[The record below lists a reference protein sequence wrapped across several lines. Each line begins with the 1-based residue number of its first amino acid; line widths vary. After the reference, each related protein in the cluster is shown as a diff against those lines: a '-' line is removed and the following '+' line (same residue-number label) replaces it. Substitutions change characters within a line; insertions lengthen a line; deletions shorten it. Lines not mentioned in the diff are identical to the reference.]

1 MGKRYALDLSAVV
14 MASTIRKNKPDS
26 NFFRFEAILKEPVD
40 KDILQKSVD
49 NLRHEFP
56 FFYVNLKKNFF
67 EYYFEEMECSYKVLS
82 DGDFPYMHAGTMLA
96 SSCCMQILYRG
107 KMIAAEFSHSLTDGY
122 GGEVYICRLAD
133 EYIRLRYGVKL
144 TQEPALYDRS
154 LERSTENVFL
164 EKVSGHGSLPSGER
178 CYKIRG
184 TARNAEHIRITTAVV
199 DTMRLTGAAREI
211 NVTLTALIGAVM
223 TETLLSVQ
231 NRDHKSHRKLPVS
244 IVIPVNIRNYYDSIT
259 MKNGSYFCN
268 LIMSGGGKPENFSK
282 LCQEISRQLRDKSSK
297 ETLDL
302 SINGGK
308 AVLCSPFFVHLP
320 LMLKIAIIRFVY
332 DIFGGRSSSINL
344 SNIGKCFSA
353 SDREK
358 YVDRINF
365 LGNAESLFPKAC
377 TMITYGS
384 KTYINIASYL
394 NTDYIEKDFI
404 GRLREL
410 GLDPVTELRK

>member
-154 LERSTENVFL
+154 LERSTEDVFL
-164 EKVSGHGSLPSGER
+164 EKVSGHGVLKPGER
-178 CYKIRG
+178 CYKCRG
-184 TARNAEHIRITTAVV
+184 TAQNTGHIKVTTAVV

-231 NRDHKSHRKLPVS
+231 NGDHKSHRKLPVS

-268 LIMSGGGKPENFSK
+268 LIISGDEKPENFSQ
-282 LCQEISRQLRDKSSK
+282 LCQEISRQLRDNSSK
-297 ETLDL
+297 ETLEL
-302 SINGGK
+302 SISAGK
-308 AVLCSPFFVHLP
+308 DMLCSPFFVHLP
-320 LMLKIAIIRFVY
+320 LMLKIAIIRLGY
-332 DIFGGRSSSINL
+332 DVFGGRSSSINL
-344 SNIGKCFSA
+344 SNMGKCFSS

-365 LGNAESLFPKAC
+365 LGNVEFTYPITCSI
-377 TMITYGS
+377 ITYGS
-384 KTYINIASYL
+384 KTYINISSCL

-404 GRLREL
+404 GYLREL
-410 GLDPVTELRK
+410 GLDPVIELRR